1 MDDVQH
7 AIGQSGLFEQLRHP
21 DARRRIL
28 FRWLEDEGVSTGE
41 RHRKHPHWHH
51 RGKVERCDARADPQG
66 LQSRVRVD
74 LAANRFGVL
83 ALEQVR
89 RADGELDDFDAAL
102 HRAHRVEKHLAVLL
116 ADERRDLFL
125 MQLHQLAKARE
136 NAGAAQGR
144 RRPPGRERGH
154 GGLHRIIDI
163 VRVRKGNRPNNLT
176 GRRVGHLTE
185 ATAGRS
191 DFLSVNPQ
199 RHPHR
204 GRRRSGGC
212 NTQRRHGANVPRQA
226 P

>member
-154 GGLHRIIDI
+154 GGLDRIIDI
-163 VRVRKGNRPNNLT
+163 VRVGQVSQLH
-176 GRRVGHLTE
+176 RRQRQPDRSPRWSPHRSD
-185 ATAGRS
+185 GRS
-191 DFLSVNPQ
+191 KRPSF
-199 RHPHR
+199 
-204 GRRRSGGC
+204 
-212 NTQRRHGANVPRQA
+212 RQSTAA
-226 P
+226 PSPWTAP